1 MDMNKAAHDFFMELG
16 EAMFGDDFRKQYE
29 EYIDRKKELCLD
41 EVSNAVARAL
51 SDHGVPLGTGSRI
64 HRQVLTELF
73 PPEEKEEKMVG
84 HDVEKTL
91 ANTVDD
97 MLSRDYKERFVAE
110 YNQLSIRIRKL
121 EKILDGDMTFRLSCP
136 PDILREQLDAMKAYK
151 SALEK
156 RFQFEGIKEEK

>member
-1 MDMNKAAHDFFMELG
+1 
-16 EAMFGDDFRKQYE
+16 
-29 EYIDRKKELCLD
+29 
-41 EVSNAVARAL
+41 
-51 SDHGVPLGTGSRI
+51 
-64 HRQVLTELF
+64 
-73 PPEEKEEKMVG
+73 MVG
-84 HDVEKTL
+84 NDGEKTL
-91 ANTVDD
+91 ANTADD